1 MTRESE
7 LSGLLNRAIA
17 AADGGTAVPA
27 PRSHFVLVLK
37 PEVLSTARLDR
48 VVEIVIRVLA
58 ESGVELRRAAV
69 YRSVDY
75 LDRGWL
81 WAHYPR
87 LHRIGHDGAAALDPQ
102 ASATLAGVLEGG
114 PAASVVSAFQ
124 MLRLDPGITPQ
135 NLDAACRRHGIA
147 KLAPGSYVSRIPTP
161 AGDRMVLNGFLPAL
175 IDAYRSP
182 QGMVAVVECVSS
194 DEIGDVRTR
203 VLGPLDPGTAA
214 PTTLRGAL
222 GAACPELGL
231 PPLTP
236 GSNGVHVS
244 PGLVEGMFHAWRHFL
259 AGHGYGLETTML
271 GAHLAA
277 GGVPLDRL
285 ALLETDPVITLG
297 DGRTDSVDGATEGL
311 DLDTVTAILIAA
323 MDGEHAVT

>member
-1 MTRESE
+1 
-7 LSGLLNRAIA
+7 
-17 AADGGTAVPA
+17 V
-27 PRSHFVLVLK
+27 FK
-37 PEVLSTARLDR
+37 PEVLSTARLER
-48 VVEIVIRVLA
+48 VVETVIRVLTQ
-58 ESGVELRRAAV
+58 SGVEPRQAAV

-87 LHRIGHDGAAALDPQ
+87 LHRIGHDGAAALDPN
-102 ASATLAGVLEGG
+102 ATATLAGILDGG
-114 PAASVVSAFQ
+114 PPASVVSAFQ
-124 MLRLDPGITPQ
+124 MLRLDAGTAPQ
-135 NLDAACRRHGIA
+135 DLDAACRRHGIA

-175 IDAYRSP
+175 IESYRST
-182 QGMVAVVECVSS
+182 QGMVAVVECVSAH
-194 DEIGDVRTR
+194 EIGDVRSR
-203 VLGPLDPGTAA
+203 VLGPLDPATAA

-222 GAACPELGL
+222 NSACTELGL

-244 PGLVEGMFHAWRHFL
+244 PGLAEGMFHVWRHFL

-277 GGVPLDRL
+277 RGVPLDRL
-285 ALLETDPVITLG
+285 ALLETDPIIPLG

-311 DLDTVTAILIAA
+311 DLNTVTAILIAA